1 LVDIGS
7 EAGIIEKSGAWYS
20 YKGQRIGQG
29 RENAK
34 MFLKDNN
41 SMMLEI
47 EEQVKVV
54 LGIKTSEL
62 VAEEVESDE

>member
-1 LVDIGS
+1 
-7 EAGIIEKSGAWYS
+7 
-20 YKGQRIGQG
+20 
-29 RENAK
+29 